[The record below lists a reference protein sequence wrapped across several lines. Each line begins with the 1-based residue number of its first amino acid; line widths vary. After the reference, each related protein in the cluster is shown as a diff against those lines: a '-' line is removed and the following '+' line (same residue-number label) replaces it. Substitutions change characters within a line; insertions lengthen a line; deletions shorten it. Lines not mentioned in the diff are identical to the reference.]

1 MAELLTGRIALV
13 TGGASG
19 IGRAAA
25 LALAREGAKVAVAD
39 MAADG
44 GNSTAETILRAGGEA
59 VFLQADVSRADEV
72 DGLIAAVVD
81 RFGRLDCA
89 FNNAGVEQPMQNLAE
104 TTLEQWSR
112 IIAVDLTGVWLCMK
126 YEIARM
132 LQQGGGSI
140 VNTSSIMGIVATPG
154 MAAYNAAKGGVA
166 QLTRSGA
173 LEYAK
178 AGIRVNAVAPG
189 FILTPM
195 VERSLPFGSR
205 RRQAA
210 EAVQPMGRMGQPE
223 EIAEAVVWLLSDA
236 ASFVTGLV
244 MPVDGA
250 WTAR

>member
-140 VNTSSIMGIVATPG
+140 VNTSSIMGI
-154 MAAYNAAKGGVA
+154 
-166 QLTRSGA
+166 
-173 LEYAK
+173 
-178 AGIRVNAVAPG
+178 
-189 FILTPM
+189 
-195 VERSLPFGSR
+195 
-205 RRQAA
+205 
-210 EAVQPMGRMGQPE
+210 
-223 EIAEAVVWLLSDA
+223 
-236 ASFVTGLV
+236 
-244 MPVDGA
+244 
-250 WTAR
+250 